1 VRKVLSRLPKRK
13 EEIKMTRSKHLLLN
27 TKMTAGLLL
36 LVFTLAVGGCAT
48 PVGVKQ
54 LDPKQVQRNLTAN
67 ILSSDQLSSS
77 TQQILNRAN
86 LTERFRSDPAGVL
99 AELHKGLP
107 TASEEDRLFALAE
120 LSYAYASGNGPQ
132 EYFFAS
138 AIYAYTFLFPNVGR
152 TDPHRSD
159 PRIRIAMDLY
169 NRSLAGALTTPD
181 GSKVAIKGGTYKI
194 PFGEMT
200 VTVNPNEYKWGS
212 FELVDFVQAAEL
224 DVRGLRNRYRWPG
237 IGASLAAGIKPI
249 EGASIPAYTKVPP
262 GMKVPVTAFLRIENV
277 DEGMKAGTLTANL
290 ELYTT
295 AEATTV
301 NIEGRTVPI
310 EYELSSALA
319 YTLEGS
325 QAYSFE
331 LKGLFS
337 GDFSLFK
344 DKARYQ
350 DGIFLMGPYRRGHI
364 PIVFVH
370 GTASSPARWAE
381 MFNEL
386 INDPALW
393 GHYQFWLFTYNTGNP
408 VVYSAGILA
417 EGLRKTVEELDP
429 EGKDPA
435 LKKMVVIGHSQ
446 GGLLTR
452 MTVIDTGTKIWDAF
466 STVPFEEVQ
475 ATPEAKDILRRSMF
489 FTPVPSVKRVVFL
502 ATPHGGSF
510 LSGGWIGRLTS
521 KFISLPFRLADT
533 MTDVITMNPELRG
546 AMRSM
551 KEIPKS
557 TDNMDPKSHFVQ
569 MYNSCSV
576 NQGVTAHSIIAVKNP
591 TDPKEKWN
599 DGVVEYKSAHIEP
612 VKSELVVHS
621 GHSTQDHPET
631 IEEVRR
637 ILLEHLK
644 ESAD

>member
-1 VRKVLSRLPKRK
+1 
-13 EEIKMTRSKHLLLN
+13 MTRSKHLLSG
-27 TKMTAGLLL
+27 TRMTIGLFL
-36 LVFTLAVGGCAT
+36 LVLVLAVGGCAT
-48 PVGVKQ
+48 PVGVRQ

-67 ILSSDQLSSS
+67 ILSSDELSSS

-86 LTERFRSDPAGVL
+86 LAERFRSDPSAVL

-107 TASEEDRLFALAE
+107 TATEADRLFALAE
-120 LSYAYASGNGPQ
+120 LSYAYASENGPQ

-138 AIYAYTFLFPNVGR
+138 AIYAYTFLFPKVGR
-152 TDPHRSD
+152 TDPNRSD

-181 GSKVAIKGGTYKI
+181 GSNVLIKGGTYKI
-194 PFGEMT
+194 PFGELT
-200 VTVNPNEYKWGS
+200 VTINPDEFKWGS

-237 IGASLAAGIKPI
+237 IGAPLAASIKPI
-249 EGASIPAYTKVPP
+249 EGASIPAYTKIPP
-262 GMKVPVTAFLRIENV
+262 KMKVPVTAFLRLDGVE
-277 DEGMKAGTLTANL
+277 ESMKTGTLTGNL

-295 AEATTV
+295 TEATTV
-301 NIEGRTVPI
+301 NIGGRTVPV

-337 GDFSLFK
+337 GDFSIFK

-350 DGIFLMGPYRRGHI
+350 DGIFLMAPYRPGRI
-364 PIVFVH
+364 PVIFVH

-386 INDPALW
+386 GNDSALW
-393 GHYQFWLFTYNTGNP
+393 GHYQCWMFTYNTGNP
-408 VVYSAGILA
+408 VGYSAGILA
-417 EGLRKTVEELDP
+417 EGLRKTVQELDP
-429 EGKDPA
+429 EGKDSA

-446 GGLLTR
+446 GGLLTKLA
-452 MTVIDTGTKIWDAF
+452 VIDTGNKVWEVVSDT
-466 STVPFEEVQ
+466 PFEELK
-475 ATPEAKDILRRSMF
+475 ASPEAKEILRRSAF
-489 FTPVPSVKRVVFL
+489 FTPVPSVKRVVFI

-510 LSGGWIGRLTS
+510 VAGGWIGRLTS
-521 KFISLPFRLADT
+521 RFIELPFQLAGNLKE
-533 MTDVITMNPELRG
+533 VITQNPQLR
-546 AMRSM
+546 AWRSM
-551 KEIPKS
+551 KEIPRS
-557 TDNMDPKSHFVQ
+557 TDNMDPKSRFVQ
-569 MYNSCSV
+569 MYNSFPIAP
-576 NQGVTAHSIIAVKNP
+576 GVTAHSIIAVKNP
-591 TDPKEKWN
+591 KDPKEKWN

-612 VKSELVVHS
+612 VKSELIVNS

-637 ILLEHLK
+637 ILLEHLR
-644 ESAD
+644 ESED

>member
-1 VRKVLSRLPKRK
+1 M
-13 EEIKMTRSKHLLLN
+13 IRSKYLSLNARMTMGVFLLAL
-27 TKMTAGLLL
+27 A
-36 LVFTLAVGGCAT
+36 LVMGGCAT
-48 PVGVKQ
+48 PVGVRH
-54 LDPKQVQRNLTAN
+54 LDSKQVQRNLTAN
-67 ILSSDQLSSS
+67 ILSSDELSAS
-77 TQQILNRAN
+77 TQQILNRAD
-86 LTERFRSDPAGVL
+86 LTERFRSDPSGVL

-107 TASEEDRLFALAE
+107 TASDEDRLFALAE
-120 LSYAYASGNGPQ
+120 LSYAYASEKGPQ

-138 AIYAYTFLFPNVGR
+138 AIYAYTFLFPKAGR
-152 TDPHRSD
+152 TDPNRSD

-181 GSKVAIKGGTYKI
+181 GSHVLIEAGKYKV
-194 PFGEMT
+194 PFGELT
-200 VTVNPNEYKWGS
+200 LTVNPDEFTWGN

-237 IGASLAAGIKPI
+237 IGASLAAGTRPRK
-249 EGASIPAYTKVPP
+249 GVNIPAYAKVPP
-262 GMKVPVTAFLRIENV
+262 GMKIPVTAFLRLENI
-277 DEGMKAGTLTANL
+277 DEGMKAGNLTGSL

-301 NIEGRTVPI
+301 NIDGRTVPI

-350 DGIFLMGPYRRGHI
+350 DGIFLMGPYRPGHI
-364 PIVFVH
+364 PVIFVH

-386 INDPALW
+386 INDPSLW
-393 GHYQFWLFTYNTGNP
+393 GHYQFWVYTYNTGNP
-408 VVYSAGILA
+408 VIYSAGILA
-417 EGLRKTVEELDP
+417 EGLRKTVQELDP

-435 LKKMVVIGHSQ
+435 LKKMIVIGHSQ
-446 GGLLTR
+446 GGLLTK
-452 MTVIDTGTKIWDAF
+452 MTVIDTGTTIWDVAF
-466 STVPFEEVQ
+466 NEPFEKVQ
-475 ATPEAKDILRRSMF
+475 ASPETKEILRRSMF

-502 ATPHGGSF
+502 STPHGGSF

-521 KFISLPFRLADT
+521 KFISLPFRLSDAMKEAVT
-533 MTDVITMNPELRG
+533 LNPEVRG
-546 AMRSM
+546 AVRSM

-557 TDNMDPKSHFVQ
+557 TDNMDPKSRFVQ
-569 MYNSCSV
+569 MYNTFPIAP
-576 NQGVTAHSIIAVKNP
+576 GVTAHSIIAVKNP
-591 TDPKEKWN
+591 NDPKEKWN

-612 VKSELVVHS
+612 VKSELIVNS
-621 GHSTQDHPET
+621 GHSTQDRPET

-637 ILLEHLK
+637 ILLEHLR